1 MEQFTAQWD
10 SYTKA
15 AVASGKALEAL
26 NQKLVEDLGKHQ
38 SAFVTSALELTSRW
52 ANGFTEI
59 KALPELVTAQ
69 GKLAS
74 ELGAQWLTL
83 ARETTAVLNESR
95 DGYKTW
101 LESGWKSFSEPLTA
115 VVKPASGRK
124 AA

>member
-26 NQKLVEDLGKHQ
+26 NLKLAEDLGQHQ
-38 SAFVTSALELTSRW
+38 SAFVTSTLELTTRW
-52 ANGFTEI
+52 ASGFTDI
-59 KALPELVTAQ
+59 KALPEMVSAQ
-69 GKLAS
+69 SKLAS
-74 ELGAQWLTL
+74 ELSAQWLNL
-83 ARETTAVLNESR
+83 ARETAAVLNESR

-101 LESGWKSFSEPLTA
+101 LESGWKSFSEPLA
-115 VVKPASGRK
+115 AGVKPASGRK